1 VEQPYD
7 AYKNKNVEYDYIL
20 EAVVPVDTIHS
31 ETLPQIINLL
41 KDEDLLKMYFKNV
54 ALGRVYGKVMLKLD
68 QHLYFKFGISL
79 VDADT
84 KITSKEL
91 IKEVVEFILSL
102 NKNVSTDNLNLNKGD
117 INVEVITENKT
128 VNDYDK
134 IIVNEGKFCLG
145 KDTDMHMF
153 SMTDD
158 GIIEHYHNEKLEDSF
173 PFAKLTLTRECKS
186 LTQNGY
192 TLTRVVE
199 DLEKDKL
206 KQDVLDNPDKVKQDI
221 QASIDTVDE
230 IQAKQDELNDKLN
243 NLLGEEKE
251 ITERFPSNDF
261 SSEPVLY
268 QDLNIET
275 FNEFLTA
282 EQKAYINTYIGTLE
296 EFVNAMQLL
305 YDEVGDGTSPMISI
319 DEYVKEI
326 LNDGGISEW
335 TQEMSDLLGYDI
347 KTENLHTNDIEQLA
361 KDIMDWYGSDM
372 GTWFDEIQGNEEEV
386 YNDLLG
392 MLETGDKSQIQI
404 IIDDLEEANV
414 EDNTDDAKSVKDL
427 INRLKALIVNDIKT
441 EAMSKFYTAEN
452 AFDDFLKKAKE
463 EKEDGYYEF
472 KLDELGITKEAT
484 AEFKT
489 MLLNRPEI
497 DDIKYDPQ
505 TNKYSVKLSNSTKVQ
520 EGITKSDIDAINNK
534 WEKINTGN
542 VKYKLDVPMDIKIV
556 SRNTSLK
563 RFSMKNDDKVVY
575 DLIIGGKIYDT
586 TENTGNKI
594 VDLQKIG
601 ANYYLYNKMD
611 KKEETQNLSRLYQHT
626 KDKDTFAII
635 GSQDKDTKQ
644 NRSNELKSEISKA
657 QKQFKNVGYNQL
669 EGTYTYENGEQGIE
683 DSYIIYNIPKNT
695 ALDIANKLN
704 QESIIWK
711 DSNYFGFI
719 NADGSEDYTFKN
731 QDKNMTFD
739 DKITNMFGSKFK
751 NGSNR
756 LAFAFECKLIETTA
770 TGSNFSKQGKYKTV
784 KFPVCKIEAK
794 KLGESEDLSKFA
806 EECLKKLQMFVSN
819 NNFTGSDLNEN
830 NKAFMQYMED
840 NNLVV
845 SNVIPNKIF
854 KVYNFNENDNAG
866 GYIGKLVYSPKG
878 IWEIEI
884 AYNELMD

>member
-1 VEQPYD
+1 MEQPYD

-347 KTENLHTNDIEQLA
+347 KTEGKEFDNIEKEVRKIASEKGLDTSDKAIKTIMKDIIDNFYNGTDLYSNGDINEDKIRNIIIPAMDTYYGVKVGDSLTEDLSYGDLEDLA
-361 KDIMDWYGSDM
+361 KDIYEWFDSDM
-372 GTWFDEIQGNEEEV
+372 GTHFDEIQGNEEET
-386 YNDLLG
+386 YGDILRI
-392 MLETGDKSQIQI
+392 LETKDKSQIQNFI
-404 IIDDLEEANV
+404 DIIDEADI
-414 EDNTDDAKSVKDL
+414 DNKTAKSIGIKSSEYL
-427 INRLKALIVNDIKT
+427 IKKLNELISTNIKT

-505 TNKYSVKLSNSTKVQ
+505 TNKYSVKLKST
-520 EGITKSDIDAINNK
+520 
-534 WEKINTGN
+534 NTN
-542 VKYKLDVPMDIKIV
+542 
-556 SRNTSLK
+556 
-563 RFSMKNDDKVVY
+563 
-575 DLIIGGKIYDT
+575 
-586 TENTGNKI
+586 E
-594 VDLQKIG
+594 QK
-601 ANYYLYNKMD
+601 KEES

-854 KVYNFNENDNAG
+854 KVYNFNENDSAG

>member
-1 VEQPYD
+1 MEQPYD

-206 KQDVLDNPDKVKQDI
+206 KQGVLDNPDKVKQDI

-347 KTENLHTNDIEQLA
+347 KTEGKEFDNIEKEVRKIASEKGLDTSDKAIKTIMKDIIDNFYNGTDVYSNGDINEDKIRNIIIPAMDTYYGVKVGDSLTEDLSYGDIEDLA
-361 KDIMDWYGSDM
+361 KDIYEWFDSDM
-372 GTWFDEIQGNEEEV
+372 GTHFDEIQGNEEET
-386 YNDLLG
+386 YGDILRI
-392 MLETGDKSQIQI
+392 LETKDKSQIQNFI
-404 IIDDLEEANV
+404 DIIDEADI
-414 EDNTDDAKSVKDL
+414 DNKTAKSIGIKSSEYL
-427 INRLKALIVNDIKT
+427 IKKLNELISTNIKT

-452 AFDDFLKKAKE
+452 AFDDFLKRAKE

-505 TNKYSVKLSNSTKVQ
+505 TNKYSVKLKST
-520 EGITKSDIDAINNK
+520 
-534 WEKINTGN
+534 NTN
-542 VKYKLDVPMDIKIV
+542 
-556 SRNTSLK
+556 
-563 RFSMKNDDKVVY
+563 
-575 DLIIGGKIYDT
+575 
-586 TENTGNKI
+586 E
-594 VDLQKIG
+594 QK
-601 ANYYLYNKMD
+601 KEES

-784 KFPVCKIEAK
+784 KFPVCKIEAQ

>member
-1 VEQPYD
+1 MEQPYD

-206 KQDVLDNPDKVKQDI
+206 KQGVLDNPDKVKQDI

-347 KTENLHTNDIEQLA
+347 KTEGKEFDNIEKEVRKIASEKGLDTSDKAIKTIMKDIIDNFYNGTDVYSNGDINEDKIRNIIIPAMDTYYGVKVGDSLTEDLSYGDIEDLA
-361 KDIMDWYGSDM
+361 KDIYEWFDSDM
-372 GTWFDEIQGNEEEV
+372 GTHFDEIQGNEEET
-386 YNDLLG
+386 YGDILRI
-392 MLETGDKSQIQI
+392 LETKDKSQIQNFI
-404 IIDDLEEANV
+404 DIIDEADI
-414 EDNTDDAKSVKDL
+414 DNKTAKSIGIKSSEYL
-427 INRLKALIVNDIKT
+427 IKKLNELISTNIKT

-452 AFDDFLKKAKE
+452 AFDDFLKRAKE

-505 TNKYSVKLSNSTKVQ
+505 TNKYSVKLKST
-520 EGITKSDIDAINNK
+520 
-534 WEKINTGN
+534 NTN
-542 VKYKLDVPMDIKIV
+542 
-556 SRNTSLK
+556 
-563 RFSMKNDDKVVY
+563 
-575 DLIIGGKIYDT
+575 
-586 TENTGNKI
+586 E
-594 VDLQKIG
+594 QK
-601 ANYYLYNKMD
+601 KEES